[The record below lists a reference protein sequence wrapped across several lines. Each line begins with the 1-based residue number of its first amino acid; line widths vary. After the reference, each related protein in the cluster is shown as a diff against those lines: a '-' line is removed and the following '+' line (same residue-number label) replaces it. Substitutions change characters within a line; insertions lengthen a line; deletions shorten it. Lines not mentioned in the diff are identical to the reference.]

1 MLTKAQIDKIAQMQR
16 RGDFAV
22 ACTCKPGGPTTPFSV
37 RNSVDG
43 AKSRG
48 GMVAYACCARMALR
62 PYREALHIVEDV
74 QVSDL
79 TGSITGLR
87 WSDSRYVR
95 TVTTVKPVREN
106 YRGRAVA
113 K

>member
-1 MLTKAQIDKIAQMQR
+1 MLTKALDEIAQQNLH
-16 RGDFAV
+16 GDIAV
-22 ACTCKPGGPTTPFSV
+22 ACTCRPGGVAMQFSV
-37 RNSVDG
+37 RKSVDG

-48 GMVAYACCARMALR
+48 GVVAYACCARAALR

-87 WSDSRYVR
+87 WLDSRYVR